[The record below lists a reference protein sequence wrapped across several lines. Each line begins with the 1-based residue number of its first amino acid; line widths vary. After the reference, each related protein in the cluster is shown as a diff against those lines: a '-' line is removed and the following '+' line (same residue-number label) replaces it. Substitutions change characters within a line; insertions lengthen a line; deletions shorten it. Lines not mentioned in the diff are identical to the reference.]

1 MYYGYI
7 YNFLQRINKQSSEI
21 CQSDK
26 KFLMVKS
33 VKKIIELKNERNIK
47 FLDPQHHD

>member
-1 MYYGYI
+1 MDI

-33 VKKIIELKNERNIK
+33 VKKIIELKNEQNIK
-47 FLDPQHHD
+47 F

>member
-1 MYYGYI
+1 MKISGIYI
-7 YNFLQRINKQSSEI
+7 NYVLWNFLQRINKQSSEI

-33 VKKIIELKNERNIK
+33 VKKIIELKNERNVK
-47 FLDPQHHD
+47 F